1 MIRKVEQWVFSEEDK
16 EQIKSYSK
24 DISILFKIRG
34 YDPTSDDFEC
44 FFDSV
49 EDFDFIPCV
58 REYLDNAD
66 DDDDEQ
72 EIMDCLD
79 SAYDPSVEVTLQ
91 YLEEYVKKSSTNTET
106 VRGTL
111 ENLVDYYGYD
121 TNDLLDFIF
130 SCGVNVKQK
139 FIDFLTK

>member
-16 EQIKSYSK
+16 KQIKSYSK

-34 YDPTSDDFEC
+34 YDPTSDDFEE
-44 FFDSV
+44 FFYL

-58 REYLDNAD
+58 REFLENAD
-66 DDDDEQ
+66 DDDDERNV
-72 EIMDCLD
+72 MDCLD
-79 SAYDPSVEVTLQ
+79 SAYDPSVEVS
-91 YLEEYVKKSSTNTET
+91 LEWLEKYVKNSPTET
-106 VRGTL
+106 VRGVV
-111 ENLVDYYGYD
+111 ESLVDYYGYY

-130 SCGVNVKQK
+130 SCGADVKQK

>member
-1 MIRKVEQWVFSEEDK
+1 MVRNGQWVFSDEDK

-24 DISILFKIRG
+24 DISIFSKIRG
-34 YDPTSDDFEC
+34 YNPTSDDFEE
-44 FFDSV
+44 FFYL
-49 EDFDFIPCV
+49 EDFYTIPCIK
-58 REYLDNAD
+58 EFLENAN

-79 SAYDPSVEVTLQ
+79 SAYDPSVEVNLQ
-91 YLEEYVKKSSTNTET
+91 WLEEYEKKNSTET
-106 VRGTL
+106 VRGVV
-111 ENLVDYYGYD
+111 ENLVDYYEYN

-130 SCGVNVKQK
+130 SCGSDVKQN

>member
-1 MIRKVEQWVFSEEDK
+1 MIRKVEQWAFSEKDK

-34 YDPTSDDFEC
+34 YDPTSDDFES

-72 EIMDCLD
+72 DVMDCLD

-91 YLEEYVKKSSTNTET
+91 YLEEYVKKSSTET
-106 VRGTL
+106 VRGIL

-130 SCGVNVKQK
+130 SCNADVKQK

>member
-1 MIRKVEQWVFSEEDK
+1 MIRKVEQWVFSEKDK

-44 FFDSV
+44 FFDSL

-58 REYLDNAD
+58 RGYLDNAD

-91 YLEEYVKKSSTNTET
+91 YLEEYVNKSSTET
-106 VRGTL
+106 VRGIL

-130 SCGVNVKQK
+130 SCNANVKQK

>member
-1 MIRKVEQWVFSEEDK
+1 MIRKVERWVFSEEDK
-16 EQIKSYSK
+16 EEIKRFSK

-44 FFDSV
+44 FFDSL

-91 YLEEYVKKSSTNTET
+91 YLEEYVNKSSTET
-106 VRGTL
+106 VRGIL

-130 SCGVNVKQK
+130 SCNANVKQK